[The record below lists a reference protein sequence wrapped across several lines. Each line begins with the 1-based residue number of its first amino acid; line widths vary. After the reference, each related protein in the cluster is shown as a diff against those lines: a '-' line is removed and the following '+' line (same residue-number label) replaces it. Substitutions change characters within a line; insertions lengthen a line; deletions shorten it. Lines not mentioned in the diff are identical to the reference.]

1 MVHYDDWIK
10 GFDVSF
16 DFILEHVNI
25 LGKTKLSVSTGT
37 QLPGGRLGPFDD
49 SLSHNCLSL

>member
-1 MVHYDDWIK
+1 MVHYGDWIK

-16 DFILEHVNI
+16 DFISENVNI